1 MTDTSR
7 QLPVS
12 VLSLNPAVD
21 ITYQIPQLIADQK
34 VHASDS
40 RYDPGG
46 NGINVGRGLKRLG
59 VQACT
64 FCVVAGEIGRFLR
77 HQLDAQLDQASYLE
91 VEGETR
97 VNGTILESVTGAQF
111 EVSGVGPAV
120 STAQWQHLLD
130 RFVTHGGK
138 GLGVITGSLQ
148 RSLPQDLY
156 AEAVRRVQAAGGR
169 AVVDSHDNL
178 LRHAIGAR
186 PFLIKP
192 NRFELE
198 TLVGR
203 RLENQQEI
211 VREARQLQT
220 LGVSWVCVSLGAE
233 GALLVTPSKVLKGE
247 APQVPVISTVGA
259 GDSMVAGMTGVL
271 AQGAS
276 DQDALREGIACSAA
290 TVMQPGTEL
299 FDKKTVDR
307 LRGEV
312 RVTPLSL

>member
-1 MTDTSR
+1 MIDAFT
-7 QLPVS
+7 QLPVA

-21 ITYQIPQLIADQK
+21 ITYEIPQLIADQK
-34 VHASDS
+34 VHALDS

-64 FCVVAGEIGRFLR
+64 FCIVAGEIGRFLR
-77 HQLDAQLDQASYLE
+77 HQLDAQLGQVSYQE
-91 VEGETR
+91 VDGETR
-97 VNGTILESVTGAQF
+97 INGTILESLTGAQF
-111 EVSGVGPAV
+111 EVSGVGPMV
-120 STAQWQHLLD
+120 STAQWEHLLD
-130 RFVTHGGK
+130 QFVTHCSE

-148 RSLPQDLY
+148 RGLPKDLY

-169 AVVDSHDNL
+169 AVVDSHDEL
-178 LRHAIGAR
+178 LRHAIGAQ

-198 TLVGR
+198 TLVGQP
-203 RLENQQEI
+203 LTNQQDI
-211 VREARQLQT
+211 VREARRLQEQ
-220 LGVSWVCVSLGAE
+220 GVSWVCVSMGAE
-233 GALLVTPSKVLKGE
+233 GALLVTPSSVLKGE
-247 APQVPVISTVGA
+247 APSVTVVSTVGA
-259 GDSMVAGMTGVL
+259 GDSMVAGMAGLL

-276 DQDALREGIACSAA
+276 EHDAFREGLACSAA
-290 TVMQPGTEL
+290 TVTRPGTEL
-299 FDKKTVDR
+299 FDKETVDR

>member
-1 MTDTSR
+1 MVDAST

-21 ITYQIPQLIADQK
+21 ITYQIPQLISDQK

-46 NGINVGRGLKRLG
+46 NGINVGRSLKRIG

-97 VNGTILESVTGAQF
+97 INGTILESVTGAQF
-111 EVSGVGPAV
+111 EVSGIGPDV
-120 STAQWQHLLD
+120 STAEWQHLLD
-130 RFVTHGGK
+130 RFVTHCGK

-148 RSLPQDLY
+148 KSLPQDLY
-156 AEAVRRVQAAGGR
+156 ADAVRRVNAAGGR
-169 AVVDSHDNL
+169 AVVDSHDEL
-178 LRHAIGAR
+178 LQHAIGAQ

-203 RLENQQEI
+203 PLQNQRDI
-211 VREARQLQT
+211 VREARQLQAR
-220 LGVSWVCVSLGAE
+220 GVQWVCVSLGAE
-233 GALLVTPSKVLKGE
+233 GALLVTPSRVLKAE
-247 APQVPVISTVGA
+247 TPSVPVISTVGA
-259 GDSMVAGMTGVL
+259 GDSMVAGMVALL
-271 AQGAS
+271 AQSAS

-299 FDKKTVDR
+299 FEKKTVDR

-312 RVTPLSL
+312 RVAPLSL

>member
-1 MTDTSR
+1 MVDSSAK
-7 QLPVS
+7 LPVG

-21 ITYQIPQLIADQK
+21 ITYEIPQLIADQK
-34 VHASDS
+34 VHASGS

-77 HQLDAQLDQASYLE
+77 HQLATQLDQVGYLE

-97 VNGTILESVTGAQF
+97 INGTILESLTGAQY

-120 STAQWQHLLD
+120 SEAQREHLLEQ
-130 RFVTHGGK
+130 FVTHCDE

-148 RSLPQDLY
+148 PGLPKDLY
-156 AEAVRRVQAAGGR
+156 AEAVRRLRAAGGR
-169 AVVDSHDNL
+169 PVVDSHDEM
-178 LRHAIGAR
+178 LRYAIDAQ

-198 TLVGR
+198 ALVGR
-203 RLENQQEI
+203 PLAGPNDI
-211 VREARQLQT
+211 VREARLLQER
-220 LGVSWVCVSLGAE
+220 GVSWICVSMGAD
-233 GALLVTPSKVLKGE
+233 GALLVTPSGVLKGE
-247 APQVPVISTVGA
+247 PPSVPVRSTVGA
-259 GDSMVAGMTGVL
+259 GDSMVAGMVARL

-276 DQDALREGIACSAA
+276 DQEALREGVACSAA
-290 TVMQPGTEL
+290 TVMQAGTEL
-299 FDKKTVDR
+299 FDEATVER
-307 LRGEV
+307 LRGDV
-312 RVTPLSL
+312 RITRLAL

>member
-1 MTDTSR
+1 MVDAST

-21 ITYQIPQLIADQK
+21 ITYQIPQLIPDQK

-46 NGINVGRGLKRLG
+46 NGINVGRSLKRLG

-97 VNGTILESVTGAQF
+97 INGTILESVTGAQF
-111 EVSGVGPAV
+111 EVSGIGPAV
-120 STAQWQHLLD
+120 STAEWQHLLD
-130 RFVTHGGK
+130 RFVTHCGK

-148 RSLPQDLY
+148 KSLPQDLY
-156 AEAVRRVQAAGGR
+156 ADAVRRVNAAGGR
-169 AVVDSHDNL
+169 AVVDSHDEL
-178 LRHAIGAR
+178 LQHAIGAQ

-203 RLENQQEI
+203 PLQNQRDI
-211 VREARQLQT
+211 VREARQLQAR
-220 LGVSWVCVSLGAE
+220 GVQWVCISLGAE
-233 GALLVTPSKVLKGE
+233 GALLVTPSRVLKAE
-247 APQVPVISTVGA
+247 TPSVPVISTVGA
-259 GDSMVAGMTGVL
+259 GDSMVAGMVALL

-299 FDKKTVDR
+299 FEKKTVDR

-312 RVTPLSL
+312 RVAPLSL

>member
-1 MTDTSR
+1 MANAFSR
-7 QLPVS
+7 LPVA

-21 ITYQIPQLIADQK
+21 ITYEIPKLIADQK
-34 VHASDS
+34 VHAQDS

-77 HQLDAQLDQASYLE
+77 HQLEPQLDQVSYQE
-91 VEGETR
+91 VDGETR
-97 VNGTILESVTGAQF
+97 INGTILESLTGAQF

-120 STAQWQHLLD
+120 STAQWHHLLD
-130 RFVTHGGK
+130 QFVTHCGK

-148 RSLPQDLY
+148 RDLPQDLY
-156 AEAVRRVQAAGGR
+156 AEAVLRVQAAGGR
-169 AVVDSHDNL
+169 AVVDSHDDL
-178 LRHAIGAR
+178 LRHAVEAQ

-198 TLVGR
+198 ALAGKP
-203 RLENQQEI
+203 LSNEQEI
-211 VREARQLQT
+211 VQEARRLQER
-220 LGVSWVCVSLGAE
+220 GVTWICVSLGAE
-233 GALLVTPSKVLKGE
+233 GALLVTPSGVYKGE
-247 APQVPVISTVGA
+247 APSVPVSSTVGA
-259 GDSMVAGMTGVL
+259 GDSMVAGMVGLL

-276 DQDALREGIACSAA
+276 EQDALREGIACSAA

-299 FDKKTVDR
+299 FDKATVDR

-312 RVTPLSL
+312 RVTQLSL